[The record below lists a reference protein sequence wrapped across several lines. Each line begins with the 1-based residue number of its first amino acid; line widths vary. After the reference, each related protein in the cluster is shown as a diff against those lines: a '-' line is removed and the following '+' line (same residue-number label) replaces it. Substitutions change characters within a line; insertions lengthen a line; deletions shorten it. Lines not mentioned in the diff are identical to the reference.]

1 MTEYRLTAIDR
12 VERVLLGW
20 VLDLHGGY
28 RNLRGHIGEAR
39 GSAGDSVAGGS
50 LSEGLETGSLGPG
63 TGACSSES
71 TGGSEGWLLES
82 VMSELAF

>member
-28 RNLRGHIGEAR
+28 RNLRGHIGEAM
-39 GSAGDSVAGGS
+39 GSAGGWVIGRSVSGD
-50 LSEGLETGSLGPG
+50 LETGSLGSG
-63 TGACSSES
+63 TGSC
-71 TGGSEGWLLES
+71 
-82 VMSELAF
+82 